1 MQPFIEKTVLRLQMG
16 VHLPV
21 NKKKK
26 IVLHS
31 PVLCLELASADIERL
46 FADKTAFHEQL
57 TSGLRNS

>member
-46 FADKTAFHEQL
+46 FADKTAFH
-57 TSGLRNS
+57 